1 MMSGCNPGLAGG
13 DLHVVVIVLGSALF
27 GTKSISRFGD
37 FFGTKDTE
45 QKSKDAE
52 TPKKAGNCFSLFLPG
67 GRAL

>member
-1 MMSGCNPGLAGG
+1 MSGCNPGLAGG
-13 DLHVVVIVLGSALF
+13 DLPVVVIDLGSSIF

-45 QKSKDAE
+45 QK
-52 TPKKAGNCFSLFLPG
+52 PKNALISVKAMVFFSLFLPW